1 MFVSVGCVSS
11 LKANATVSLF
21 KGAGNCCWVEAKL
34 GLYMKR

>member
-21 KGAGNCCWVEAKL
+21 KGAGHGCWVEAKL

>member
-21 KGAGNCCWVEAKL
+21 KGAGHCCSVEAKL
-34 GLYMKR
+34 GLQMKQ